1 VDSWLEILK
10 LLAGGVVGGLIGGW
24 LTRGNDRER
33 QLRETIIR
41 ETAQVSEGL
50 SATIMQLQR
59 LQESREPL
67 GRAPID
73 ENLLRGSPKEFR
85 QIVEEVENT
94 DLRIAP
100 KVNAVRIFLG
110 ISPSVKARLTRF
122 WINKALI
129 EAKRFGALQE
139 SGSDWN
145 RNPGSYGVY
154 VSSAIASL
162 EDFNRLAQDSLWSW
176 PGRYRRWRERKK
188 AVEEGQKELEA
199 AKKTYD
205 EEMDRILKEDI
216 PRLQE
221 QGEELEKEVA
231 RVLEKAARLQQKGE
245 ESDRR
250 LNEARDRLI
259 ERLQRPPREDPA
271 SENKSGPHQED

>member
-1 VDSWLEILK
+1 VDFWLEIVK
-10 LLAGGVVGGLIGGW
+10 LLAGGIVGGLIGGW

-50 SATIMQLQR
+50 SATIVQLQR
-59 LQESREPL
+59 LQESRGPL
-67 GRAPID
+67 GRAPVD
-73 ENLLRGSPKEFR
+73 QNLLQKDPKEFR
-85 QIVEEVENT
+85 EIVEEVEKT

-110 ISPSVKARLTRF
+110 ISPSVKARLTRL
-122 WINKALI
+122 WINNALN
-129 EAKRFGALQE
+129 EYTRLAAHQSRA
-139 SGSDWN
+139 S
-145 RNPGSYGVY
+145 
-154 VSSAIASL
+154 ASL

-199 AKKTYD
+199 GKRIHG
-205 EEMDRILKEDI
+205 EGMDRIFKEVM

-221 QGEELEKEVA
+221 QGEELEREAA
-231 RVLEKAARLQQKGE
+231 RVQEEVNRFEQRAE

-250 LNEARDRLI
+250 LKEIENRLI
-259 ERLQRPPREDPA
+259 ERLQHRSGEDPA
-271 SENKSGPHQED
+271 AENKAGPHEEN